1 MSIAEGVIKQIALP
15 LTLDRQFSFDNF
27 VSANAELIVAS
38 LESLVSGDG
47 ESQLGLWGGPGS
59 GKTHLLNASAE
70 FARRRGIVLQIYDA
84 AQLLHCEASEFEG
97 YGDCDVL
104 AIDNLDAVAGNR
116 VWEAFFYQAINRCR
130 GGDFRFV
137 FSLGKKPADLDLG
150 LEDLRSRLQWG
161 LMLQL
166 PANGDAE
173 VREILRRR
181 AALLGFELSGEVI
194 SYLMTRHPRD
204 LSAQM
209 AILRHLDGASLR
221 QQRRIT
227 IPLVRQALRE
237 QNDTINGPP
246 ANPAGGHN
254 R

>member
-1 MSIAEGVIKQIALP
+1 L
-15 LTLDRQFSFDNF
+15 L
-27 VSANAELIVAS
+27 VAS
-38 LESLVSGDG
+38 LESLIGGVG

-70 FARRRGIVLQIYDA
+70 FARRRGVVLQIYDA
-84 AQLLHCEASEFEG
+84 AQLRYCEASEFDG

-104 AIDNLDAVAGNR
+104 AIDNLDAVAGNSA
-116 VWEAFFYQAINRCR
+116 WETFFYRAINRCR
-130 GGDFRFV
+130 DGDYRLV

-181 AALLGFELSGEVI
+181 AALLGFELSTEVI
-194 SYLMTRHPRD
+194 SYLMTRYPRD

-209 AILRHLDGASLR
+209 TILRQLDGASLS

-227 IPLVRQALRE
+227 IPLVRQALDE
-237 QNDTINGPP
+237 QNDAVKAPP